1 MKNNFL
7 HLPVIESFLIFSIS
21 IAVTFISLLLVML
34 YVGTKERKTKVP
46 YSHDNSTFAALI
58 MISSIIAGIV
68 CAGIILGVADNEEFS
83 KIYNVK
89 LVEKEAI
96 SEIEFSKK
104 DEFKQGIFNKLYT
117 DNGHIYI
124 IKDPK
129 SNNYFLSSNKKTLE
143 DLLRGKTSYF
153 NANYE
158 TFSKEDVKKALENKV
173 SEDNPQETAPS
184 NVKENDFK

>member
-1 MKNNFL
+1 MKNNFS

-34 YVGTKERKTKVP
+34 YVGAKERKAKVP

-58 MISSIIAGIV
+58 MISSIITGIV
-68 CAGIILGVADNEEFS
+68 CAGIILGVADNEKFS

-89 LVEKEAI
+89 LVEKESI

-117 DNGHIYI
+117 DDGHIYI

-173 SEDNPQETAPS
+173 SEDKNQETAAS
-184 NVKENDFK
+184 NIKESDFK